1 MKFFIFVP
9 AEKIAE
15 ANLLAAQLDHDTGGI
30 FTFGSNLF
38 SPTGEEPA
46 TWAACSTI
54 LLPEMVKTAR
64 EAVEAIGGRMY
75 DDILLQHL
83 LYVEKINQEIT
94 TVEDEVITPSFESAL
109 ELMGLKR
116 ISPTEE

>member
-1 MKFFIFVP
+1 MKYFIFVP
-9 AEKIAE
+9 FGKIAE

-75 DDILLQHL
+75 DDTRLSGYGEGLM
-83 LYVEKINQEIT
+83 V
-94 TVEDEVITPSFESAL
+94 VTPSFESAL

>member
-1 MKFFIFVP
+1 MKYFIFVP
-9 AEKIAE
+9 FGKIAE
-15 ANLLAAQLDHDTGGI
+15 ANLLAAELDPDTGSCIVIFSLGI

-54 LLPEMVKTAR
+54 LLPEMVEKAR
-64 EAVEAIGGRMY
+64 AAVEAIGGRMY
-75 DDILLQHL
+75 DD
-83 LYVEKINQEIT
+83 IT

>member
-15 ANLLAAQLDHDTGGI
+15 ANLLAAELDPDTGGI

-75 DDILLQHL
+75 DDI
-83 LYVEKINQEIT
+83 T